1 MKKALS
7 CVLMLALFLSLGMFG
22 GWNGRALADTPEDR
36 VGTYTLTE
44 FTIGGED
51 YGEAIISAGI
61 VFTLELHEDGTGLLV
76 QGEEQL
82 LLTWDENNIYDEDGV
97 STPYTFENG
106 VLTMEEGDIRMV
118 FTKDAAADVILME
131 DFSVETIYGETFTFS
146 EALENHELVLI
157 NLFATWCGPCR
168 MEFPYLQEALSQ
180 RSDQVAVIALSIEP
194 TDTDEVLREFSAD
207 LGIQLPMA
215 NAEGTDLEDYV
226 TIGIPTTI
234 LVDRTGKVAAVEIG
248 ALTETE
254 EFLELFDRFT
264 GPDYDPNLC
273 EYSVTTFDLDY
284 NLLPD
289 VTVYFCTDTTCT
301 PIVTDEE
308 GFASFIA
315 PPGRYHVQVI
325 GIPEG
330 YELVD
335 EGDFYTEPYGQNIWL
350 SFRKTGN

>member
-7 CVLMLALFLSLGMFG
+7 CVLVLALFLSLGVFG
-22 GWNGRALADTPEDR
+22 GWSGRALADTPEDR
-36 VGTYTLTE
+36 VGTYTLSE
-44 FTIGGED
+44 LILDGED
-51 YGEAIISAGI
+51 YTEMMISAGI
-61 VFTLELHEDGTGLLV
+61 VFSLELREDGTGLLV
-76 QGEEQL
+76 QGEDEL
-82 LLTWDENNIYDEDGV
+82 VLTWDENYLYDDNGIPTRYTFEDGV
-97 STPYTFENG
+97 
-106 VLTMEEGDIRMV
+106 LTLEEGEFRATFV
-118 FTKDAAADVILME
+118 KDLVDVVRIE
-131 DFSVETIYGETFTFS
+131 DFSVVTIDGETFTFS
-146 EALENHELVLI
+146 EALADHELVLI

-194 TDTDEVLREFSAD
+194 TDTDEVLRQFSAD
-207 LGIQLPMA
+207 LGIELPMA
-215 NAEGTDLEDYV
+215 NAEGTDLADFV

-248 ALTETE
+248 AKTETE

-273 EYSVTTFDLDY
+273 EYSVIAFDLDY
-284 NLLPD
+284 NPLPD

-308 GFASFIA
+308 GCASFVA
-315 PPGRYHVQVI
+315 RPGRYHVQVI

-335 EGDFYTEPYGQNIWL
+335 EAEFDTEPYGQNIWL
-350 SFRKTGN
+350 SFRQTGN